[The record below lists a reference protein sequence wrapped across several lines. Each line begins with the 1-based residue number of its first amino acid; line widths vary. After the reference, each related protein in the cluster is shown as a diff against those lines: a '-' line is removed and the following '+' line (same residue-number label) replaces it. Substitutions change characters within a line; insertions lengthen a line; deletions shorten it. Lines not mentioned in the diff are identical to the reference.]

1 MNRVKAV
8 FNTFCVVTAVALI
21 LWKIYEYNYSEAD
34 AIQINF
40 QSFNNDQKTPYPSL
54 TLCFDGITNP
64 NVDDTSNQNLL
75 KRDFFRSGSNKT
87 ILKVEEYIETIS
99 IMDFDGNIVRYSKN
113 GTFTIDGIQGRKL
126 STNII
131 LRRYKVGNC
140 FAIGIP
146 FIRNKQI
153 SWINVDIKKD
163 IFEPGKVPTKRD
175 LIDKKGK
182 FSVGLTYQN
191 RFFPLI
197 KGKDKEINDDE
208 MKKDCPGFIVRIRGM
223 EIVHKRNKATDPC
236 NNDGEEESIKILEE
250 LTTRLGCKPQH
261 WDFPSTTPECTP
273 EEMKK
278 YRDVLDNGLYSAH
291 GKKLIMPCRYM
302 QFVSHDYDFDTTCL
316 DEKGTFHIKVVYI
329 LKQYKEVEFV
339 PANDLSG
346 LILNIL
352 TILGAILGLSLY
364 QTPKIIHRAKLWT
377 KKRISSKFH
386 PAQTSYRVS
395 FIANEGQDII
405 ISPLLATNNDDE
417 LDAVF
422 DNPCFSNAD

>member
-21 LWKIYEYNYSEAD
+21 LWKIYEYTYSEAD

-153 SWINVDIKKD
+153 SWINVEIKKD
-163 IFEPGKVPTKRD
+163 IFEPGNVPTKRD
-175 LIDKKGK
+175 LIDMKGK
-182 FSVGLTYQN
+182 FSVGLIYQN
-191 RFFPLI
+191 QFF
-197 KGKDKEINDDE
+197 
-208 MKKDCPGFIVRIRGM
+208 
-223 EIVHKRNKATDPC
+223 
-236 NNDGEEESIKILEE
+236 
-250 LTTRLGCKPQH
+250 
-261 WDFPSTTPECTP
+261 
-273 EEMKK
+273 
-278 YRDVLDNGLYSAH
+278 
-291 GKKLIMPCRYM
+291 RY
-302 QFVSHDYDFDTTCL
+302 
-316 DEKGTFHIKVVYI
+316 
-329 LKQYKEVEFV
+329 
-339 PANDLSG
+339 
-346 LILNIL
+346 
-352 TILGAILGLSLY
+352 
-364 QTPKIIHRAKLWT
+364 
-377 KKRISSKFH
+377 
-386 PAQTSYRVS
+386 
-395 FIANEGQDII
+395 
-405 ISPLLATNNDDE
+405 
-417 LDAVF
+417 
-422 DNPCFSNAD
+422 